1 MTDTSQEFD
10 ARTKRVHDAIELK
23 VPDRVPIIPVWQLLP
38 AVFAGM
44 TYEEAYYDIDRFLKA
59 NEKAI
64 LKYEPDLYTIDE
76 VVTAPG
82 GALEALGTRQLKWPG
97 HGVGVNQSYQFVEDE
112 YMKEDEYD
120 EFLLDPSGFTFNK
133 YIPRVFGALESF
145 ALLPPPSSLL
155 IGGFGAG
162 LTALLDNPAVE
173 ATFEAIRRAAKV
185 SSEWYLAYMLF
196 AEKMMGLGFP
206 GLSAS
211 LAEAPFDMLATSMR
225 GMRGTMID
233 MYRRPEKLHAAMEKI
248 LMLQLPEVIIA
259 AKESGNPRVTLLLF
273 RGSDGFMSLEQ
284 FEEFY
289 WPGTK
294 QLILAL
300 VNEGLTP
307 CVWFEGIWDQRLEYI
322 AELPAGKILGIFER
336 TDLSKARDVLRD
348 IMCIAGGMPISL
360 LQTGT
365 PDEIR
370 DQTKKTIQALGKDGG
385 YIMACSTAMDRVSAE
400 QMSAWI
406 DATREFGIY

>member
-1 MTDTSQEFD
+1 MTVASQEFE

-38 AVFAGM
+38 TVYAGM
-44 TYEEAYYDIDRFLKA
+44 TYEEAYYDVNRFLQA
-59 NEKAI
+59 NEEAI
-64 LKYEPDLYTIDE
+64 LKYKPDLYALDE

-97 HGVGVNQSYQFVEDE
+97 HGVGANQSYQFVEGE
-112 YMKEDEYD
+112 YMKADEYD
-120 EFLLDPSGFTFNK
+120 EFILDPSGFTFNK
-133 YIPRVFGALESF
+133 YLPRVFGALEPF

-173 ATFEAIRRAAKV
+173 ASFEALIEASKV
-185 SSEWYLAYMLF
+185 SSEWFVASSLF
-196 AEKMMGLGFP
+196 VEKMMGLGFP
-206 GLSAS
+206 SFSGS

-233 MYRRPEKLHAAMEKI
+233 MYRQPEKLRAAMEKI
-248 LMLQLPEVIIA
+248 LMLQLPEVLFT

-294 QLILAL
+294 SLILTL
-300 VNEGLTP
+300 IDEGLTP
-307 CVWFEGIWDQRLEYI
+307 CVWFEGVWDQRLEYL
-322 AELPAGKILGIFER
+322 AELPEGKVLGIFER
-336 TDLSKARDVLRD
+336 TDLSKASERLQGK
-348 IMCIAGGMPISL
+348 MCIAGGMPITL
-360 LQTGT
+360 LQTGS
-365 PDEIR
+365 PEEIR
-370 DQTKKTIQALGKDGG
+370 EHTRKTIEALGKDGG
-385 YIMACSTAMDRVSAE
+385 YIMACSTAMVSVPE
-400 QMSAWI
+400 EKLEAWVE
-406 DATREFGIY
+406 ATKEFGSY